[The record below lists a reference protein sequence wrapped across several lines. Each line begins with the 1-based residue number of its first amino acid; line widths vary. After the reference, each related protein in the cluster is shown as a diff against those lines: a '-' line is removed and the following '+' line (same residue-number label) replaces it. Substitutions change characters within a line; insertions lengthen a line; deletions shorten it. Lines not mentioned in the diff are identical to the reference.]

1 MYELIPILGGVLT
14 GVVAF
19 RLDVGARR
27 WLIAAA
33 AIALGSLAAIASGEV
48 KESWLFLLWD
58 MAQVVVAAVL
68 TLAAAARIAARA
80 RH

>member
-19 RLDVGARR
+19 RLDPAAGR

-33 AIALGSLAAIASGEV
+33 AVALGSLAAIASGEV
-48 KESWLFLLWD
+48 HESWLFVLWD

-68 TLAAAARIAARA
+68 TVAAAAHLAARG
-80 RH
+80 H